1 MIVLGTF
8 NIGPLEVQYLD
19 MDSFTKLENGSFNPI
34 SAGLDDKAG
43 KK

>member
-1 MIVLGTF
+1 MIVLGSI

-34 SAGLDDKAG
+34 VAGLDDRVG
-43 KK
+43 K